1 MKTKL
6 FISYL
11 LLLSFSVHIYSQT
24 MEERQRIIKDYDLA
38 KLDSLKNA
46 FENTFNSKK
55 REAFQFSKENNIPER
70 FVDESGSY
78 HELMYLLDGSPIYYK
93 THNAG
98 SANTIK
104 VNRINSGG
112 SAGLNLNGQ
121 NMILGIWDGGPVR
134 SSHQDLTGRVSIMDL
149 ENFVISSEGTS
160 HATHVAGTMLGSG
173 FGSSNARGM
182 AYQATLWG
190 NTFANDQAEAVSQA
204 SQGLLVSNHSYG
216 IPAENVQPNVK
227 GAYIF
232 ESRQWDVIMNNAPY
246 YQPVISAG
254 NDRGTAEDTK
264 GGRDLLIGNKTS
276 KNSIVVAAVLNVS
289 NYTSPASVT
298 MSTFSS
304 WGPTDDYRIK
314 PDISAK
320 GVNVNSLTSVS
331 DTSYGSNQ
339 GTSMSAPAVSGA
351 LILLQQHHNE
361 LYSNFMRAAT
371 LKAVMI
377 NGAEETGDSEGPDYR
392 FGWGLLNAQ
401 KSALLISNKGTSS
414 IIDELTLT
422 QGSAYSRNII
432 SNGSP
437 MRITVVWN
445 DPAGP
450 LSNGVEDDPTSVLV
464 NDLDVRVTKNSE
476 TFYPWV
482 LNPFFIQGGAIQDDN
497 PYDNVESIDVSNPS
511 GAYTITVSHKGN
523 LSGGSQNFSLVVS
536 GVDESLSLNQEGI
549 ENLVV
554 YPNPTEGIVNFEF
567 PDLFNSD
574 IALNLIDT
582 QGRLVKDFGL
592 YKFNSETS
600 KVSLD
605 LSGFAKGVY
614 FINITNNDS
623 TLVKKIVLK

>member
-1 MKTKL
+1 MKVKILICSIFL
-6 FISYL
+6 FC
-11 LLLSFSVHIYSQT
+11 FSMFSNAQT
-24 MEERQRIIKDYDLA
+24 REQQNRIIKSYNIF
-38 KLDSLKNA
+38 KLDSLKNV
-46 FENTFNSKK
+46 FESRFYSRKT
-55 REAFQFSKENNIPER
+55 EAIQFSKINNIPER
-70 FVDESGSY
+70 FVDEKGSY
-78 HELMYLLDGSPIYYK
+78 HELMYIENDRPIYYK
-93 THNAG
+93 THNSG

-134 SSHQDLTGRVSIMDL
+134 SSHQDLVGRVTIMDL
-149 ENFVISSEGTS
+149 ENFVISNEGTS

-173 FGSSNARGM
+173 FGNNSARGM
-182 AYQATLWG
+182 AYQANLWA
-190 NTFANDQAEAVSQA
+190 NTFANDEAEVISQI

-216 IPAENVQPNVK
+216 IPAENVQPRVK
-227 GAYIF
+227 GAYIS
-232 ESRQWDVIMNNAPY
+232 ESREWDLIMNNAPY

-276 KNSIVVAAVLNVS
+276 KNSIVVAAVSNVS
-289 NYTSPASVT
+289 NYTSPASVI
-298 MSTFSS
+298 MSSFSS

-339 GTSMSAPAVSGA
+339 GTSMAAPAVSGA
-351 LILLQQHHNE
+351 LILLQQHYNE

-377 NGAEETGDSEGPDYR
+377 NGAEETGDHDGPDYS

-422 QGSAYSRNII
+422 QGSTYSRNVI

-450 LSNGVEDDPTSVLV
+450 LSNGVEDDPTSV
-464 NDLDVRVTKNSE
+464 
-476 TFYPWV
+476 
-482 LNPFFIQGGAIQDDN
+482 
-497 PYDNVESIDVSNPS
+497 
-511 GAYTITVSHKGN
+511 
-523 LSGGSQNFSLVVS
+523 
-536 GVDESLSLNQEGI
+536 
-549 ENLVV
+549 
-554 YPNPTEGIVNFEF
+554 
-567 PDLFNSD
+567 
-574 IALNLIDT
+574 
-582 QGRLVKDFGL
+582 
-592 YKFNSETS
+592 
-600 KVSLD
+600 
-605 LSGFAKGVY
+605 
-614 FINITNNDS
+614 
-623 TLVKKIVLK
+623 